1 MATYIIEVR
10 EQISSDLVDSIEFE
24 EQIQQYAKC
33 SVFDRLKNL
42 EGLPNGNYYSILKR
56 ENNGNYLEV
65 EGMPSVEICK
75 DNNVVTLLP
84 DTLPFC

>member
-1 MATYIIEVR
+1 MATYMIEVR
-10 EQISSDLVDSIEFE
+10 EQNSSSLVDSIEFE

-42 EGLPNGNYYSILKR
+42 EGLPDGRYYSILKR
-56 ENNGNYLEV
+56 EKGGQYQEV

-75 DNNVVTLLP
+75 DNNAITLLP
-84 DTLPFC
+84 ETLPFC

>member
-1 MATYIIEVR
+1 M
-10 EQISSDLVDSIEFE
+10 
-24 EQIQQYAKC
+24 
-33 SVFDRLKNL
+33 FDRLKKL
-42 EGLPNGNYYSILKR
+42 EGLPDGDYYSILKR

-75 DNNVVTLLP
+75 DDIVITLIP